1 MIITEKFSQHQ
12 KNTKV
17 YNFIFENELIATADA
32 IARIQHQSL
41 ASFVRQSVDAAA
53 SNYRKHSAS

>member
-1 MIITEKFSQHQ
+1 MTTKTFLQHQ

-32 IARIQHQSL
+32 IARLNQQSL
-41 ASFVRQSVDAAA
+41 ASFVRQSVAAA
-53 SNYRKHSAS
+53 VSNYRKHSAS

>member
-32 IARIQHQSL
+32 IARLNHQSL
-41 ASFVRQSVDAAA
+41 ASFVRQSVA
-53 SNYRKHSAS
+53 SAVRTYRKHSAS

>member
-1 MIITEKFSQHQ
+1 MTTKTFLQHQ
-12 KNTKV
+12 KNKKV

-41 ASFVRQSVDAAA
+41 ASFVRQSVAAA
-53 SNYRKHSAS
+53 VNNYRKHSAS

>member
-1 MIITEKFSQHQ
+1 MTTKTFLQHQ

-41 ASFVRQSVDAAA
+41 ASFVRQSVAAA
-53 SNYRKHSAS
+53 VNNYRKHSAS

>member
-1 MIITEKFSQHQ
+1 MIITEKFSQNQ

-32 IARIQHQSL
+32 IARLNQQSL
-41 ASFVRQSVDAAA
+41 ASFVRQSVAAA
-53 SNYRKHSAS
+53 VNNYRKHSAS